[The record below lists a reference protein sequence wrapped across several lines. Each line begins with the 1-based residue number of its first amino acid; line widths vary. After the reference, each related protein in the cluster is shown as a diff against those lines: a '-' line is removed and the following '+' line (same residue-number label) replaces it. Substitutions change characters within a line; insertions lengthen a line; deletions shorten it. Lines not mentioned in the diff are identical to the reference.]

1 MVQEVV
7 GNEQMLDLI
16 SHWRGL
22 EEVKEQNWGNNFDP
36 LAEVSY
42 LVQEEMVAW
51 VVLQAAVAE
60 IPIHLAVA
68 FPGCGPYCTTFF

>member
-16 SHWRGL
+16 PHWRGL
-22 EEVKEQNWGNNFDP
+22 EEVKEQNWGNSFDP

-51 VVLQAAVAE
+51 VASQAVVAE
-60 IPIHLAVA
+60 IPILLAAV
-68 FPGCGPYCTTFF
+68 

>member
-22 EEVKEQNWGNNFDP
+22 KEVNEQNWGNSFDP

-51 VVLQAAVAE
+51 VALQAVVAE
-60 IPIHLAVA
+60 VPIILAAV
-68 FPGCGPYCTTFF
+68 